1 MSAFSIKNIVIALT
15 LMPAVAGGAE
25 AYRFISGSDLF
36 EALSQDSMM
45 LKGYFLG
52 VVDVVKDSQN
62 GGCFEIPFA
71 ADADQKMVQSFLRYW
86 EHAQVPEDPVDAI
99 TQAMISAYPCTPVLD

>member
-1 MSAFSIKNIVIALT
+1 MSAFRIRLIVFALT
-15 LMPAVAGGAE
+15 LLPLAASAGE

-52 VVDVVKDSQN
+52 VVDVVKESQKED
-62 GGCFEIPFA
+62 CFKIPFA

-86 EHAQVPEDPVDAI
+86 EHTQIPDDPVDAI
-99 TQAMISAYPCTPVLD
+99 TEAMVSAYPCTPS